1 MHLVF
6 PYWVWQKQF
15 SIKEIEKSL
24 GLSGL
29 KEIRIRS
36 YTKTGRVKEISLLT
50 SKGTRVIPSND
61 FRRALGWKSLPSTW
75 FTLAREDNTFIFDGR
90 GYGHGVGLCQW
101 CAQQMAKDG
110 RSYREILSFYYPGT
124 IIELYE
130 DR

>member
-1 MHLVF
+1 MCSSDL
-6 PYWVWQKQF
+6 QF
-15 SIKEIEKSL
+15 TIKEIEKSL

-75 FTLAREDNTFIFDGR
+75 FTLARKGNTFIFDGR

-110 RSYREILSFYYPGT
+110 KSYREILSFYYPKT